1 MRILSRYIVRRYLVW
16 LALALTALVAIF
28 LVVDLTDRL
37 NEFLDRAFEG
47 RAILIYYAFYIP
59 YVVILTLPMASLLA
73 CLFAVGDLSRHG
85 ELTAMKAAGLSLGRI
100 LAPLVGT
107 AFGLSLI
114 ALLVADRA
122 VPGANRRRAE
132 IERGGALEVPPFS
145 VRENLV
151 LRDAGGRVLSVGRY
165 EVGAKVGYTVSLD
178 RYEKATGPESGVQSP
193 KSDSGFVTLDPSTS
207 LRTGSRLLRSRI
219 TAATMRWDGEG
230 WEWRDGVLREFDG
243 DREVATPFASLRPDG
258 LTLRPEDLERPDRKP
273 EEMSHAELRRTIDRR
288 RLSGAPARK
297 EEVELR
303 LKVAF
308 PFAALVMTL
317 FGAPLASSLRRTGRG
332 TTFGLCLL
340 LSFIYYGGIKGCQ
353 ALGWNGLLPP
363 ALSAWLPNAVF
374 AGVGVALFLRA
385 HK

>member
-1 MRILSRYIVRRYLVW
+1 MRILSRYIARRYLVW

-47 RAILIYYAFYIP
+47 RAILSYYAFYVP

-100 LAPLVGT
+100 LAPLVGA

-178 RYEKATGPESGVQSP
+178 RYEKVEGQSRFKGS
-193 KSDSGFVTLDPSTS
+193 KSDSGPFGFAQGK
-207 LRTGSRLLRSRI
+207 LRTQDSGLRVRV

-273 EEMSHAELRRTIDRR
+273 EEMGHAELRRTIDRR
-288 RLSGAPARK
+288 RLSGAPVQK

-303 LKVAF
+303 LKLAF

-332 TTFGLCLL
+332 TAFGLCLL

-353 ALGWNGLLPP
+353 ALGWNGILPP
-363 ALSAWLPNAVF
+363 AVAAWLPNAVF
-374 AGVGVALFLRA
+374 AAVGVALFLRA

>member
-47 RAILIYYAFYIP
+47 RAILSYYAFYVP

-122 VPGANRRRAE
+122 VPGANRQRAE

-178 RYEKATGPESGVQSP
+178 RYEQVQSP
-193 KSDSGFVTLDPSTS
+193 ESRVESPESDPGPWTLD
-207 LRTGSRLLRSRI
+207 SRLRSRI

-243 DREVATPFASLRPDG
+243 DREVATPFVSLRPDG

-288 RLSGAPARK
+288 RLGGAPVQK

-308 PFAALVMTL
+308 PFAALVMAL
-317 FGAPLASSLRRTGRG
+317 FGAPLAASLRRTGRG
-332 TTFGLCLL
+332 TAFGLCLL
-340 LSFIYYGGIKGCQ
+340 LSFIYYGSIKGCQ
-353 ALGWNGLLPP
+353 ALGWNGILLP
-363 ALSAWLPNAVF
+363 AVAAWLPNGAF
-374 AGVGVALFLRA
+374 AGVGVGVFLRA

>member
-37 NEFLDRAFEG
+37 NEFLDRDFEG
-47 RAILIYYAFYIP
+47 RAILSYYAFYVP
-59 YVVILTLPMASLLA
+59 YVAILTLPMASLLA

-85 ELTAMKAAGLSLGRI
+85 ELTAMKAAGLSLGSI

-107 AFGLSLI
+107 AFGFSLV

-122 VPGANRRRAE
+122 VPEANRRRAE
-132 IERGGALEVPPFS
+132 IERGGALEVPPFT
-145 VRENLV
+145 VREHLV
-151 LRDAGGRVLSVGRY
+151 LRDAGGQVLSVERY
-165 EVGAKVGYTVSLD
+165 EVGTKVGYTVSLD
-178 RYEKATGPESGVQSP
+178 RYEQVTGHGSRVQSP
-193 KSDSGFVTLDPSTS
+193 KSDSGLVTRD
-207 LRTGSRLLRSRI
+207 SRLLRSRT
-219 TAATMRWDGEG
+219 TAATMRWDGDG

-243 DREVATPFASLRPDG
+243 EREVATPFASLRPDG
-258 LTLRPEDLERPDRKP
+258 LTLRPEDLERPDRRP
-273 EEMSHAELRRTIDRR
+273 EEMSYAELRRTIDRR
-288 RLSGAPARK
+288 RLSGTPVRK

-308 PFAALVMTL
+308 PFAALVMAL
-317 FGAPLASSLRRTGRG
+317 FGAPLASSLRRAGRG

-363 ALSAWLPNAVF
+363 ALSAWLPNAAF
-374 AGVGVALFLRA
+374 ACLGVAIFLRA

>member
-1 MRILSRYIVRRYLVW
+1 MRILSRYIIRRYLIW
-16 LALALTALVAIF
+16 LALALTAFVVIF

-47 RAILIYYAFYIP
+47 RAILSYYVFYIP

-107 AFGLSLI
+107 AFALSLV

-132 IERGGALEVPPFS
+132 IERGGALEVPSFA

-151 LRDAGGRVLSVGRY
+151 LRDVRGQVLSIGRY
-165 EVGAKVGYTVSLD
+165 DVGAKIGYTVSLD
-178 RYEKATGPESGVQSP
+178 RYEKVTSQGSGVTGQRQ
-193 KSDSGFVTLDPSTS
+193 KTTETMDTGLATRDS
-207 LRTGSRLLRSRI
+207 RLRSRI
-219 TAATMRWDGEG
+219 TAAMMQWDGEG
-230 WEWRDGVLREFDG
+230 WEWRDGVRREFEG
-243 DREVATPFASLRPDG
+243 DREVTVPFASLRPDG
-258 LTLRPEDLERPDRKP
+258 MTLRPEDLERPDRKP
-273 EEMSHAELRRTIDRR
+273 EEMSYAELRRTIDRR
-288 RLSGAPARK
+288 RLNGALVRK

-308 PFAALVMTL
+308 PFAALVMAL
-317 FGAPLASSLRRTGRG
+317 FGAPLASSLRRAGRG

-340 LSFIYYGGIKGCQ
+340 LSFIYYGSIKGCQ
-353 ALGWNGLLPP
+353 ALGWNGLLSP
-363 ALSAWLPNAVF
+363 ALSAWLPNVTF
-374 AGVGVALFLRA
+374 ACVGMVMFLRA